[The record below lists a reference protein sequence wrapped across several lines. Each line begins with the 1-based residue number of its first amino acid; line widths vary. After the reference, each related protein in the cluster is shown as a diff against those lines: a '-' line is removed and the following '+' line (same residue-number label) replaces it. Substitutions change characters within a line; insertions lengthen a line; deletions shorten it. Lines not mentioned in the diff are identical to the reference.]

1 MATRIAVTG
10 AAGRMGKILIEATE
24 KSESAELAAAIVRP
38 GSSLLGVDAGELAGI
53 GKVGVPVTDNLAG
66 VIGQFDALI
75 DFTSPPPPLPTPRCA
90 PSTARPW

>member
-38 GSSLLGVDAGELAGI
+38 GSSLLGVDARGAGRHR
-53 GKVGVPVTDNLAG
+53 KSRRAG
-66 VIGQFDALI
+66 YG
-75 DFTSPPPPLPTPRCA
+75 
-90 PSTARPW
+90 